1 MPGFIIHIAVAK
13 KYIDNFKNDIKN
25 ENDFLQGVLAPDLFN
40 DKYESHYHNY
50 GEVCEGL
57 NYLLKNC
64 NFDINSDYGKGY
76 FLHVLTDYIFYN
88 YDFKKEVYYVRSHN
102 LKTFYH
108 DYDCTNKF
116 LIQKY
121 NIKNIPKE
129 AEKFSGHLDEE
140 PIYLKFDKLENFIE
154 FVASNSIKSQIDKI
168 NKTGE
173 PIVKEKIMNLEVDLC
188 GIKMKNPVTVASG
201 TFGYGREYSEY
212 IDLNKLGGIITK
224 GTSLKPRPR
233 K

>member
-50 GEVCEGL
+50 GEVCSGL

>member
-50 GEVCEGL
+50 GEVCSGL

-88 YDFKKEVYYVRSHN
+88 YDFKKEVYYVRAHD
-102 LKTFYH
+102 LTFYH
-108 DYDCTNKF
+108 DYDCTNRF
-116 LIQKY
+116 LIKKY
-121 NIKNIPKE
+121 NIKLPEETK
-129 AEKFSGHLDEE
+129 KFTGYLNGE
-140 PIYLKFDKLENFIE
+140 PDFLKFDKLENFIE

>member
-1 MPGFIIHIAVAK
+1 MPSFTIHIAVAN
-13 KYIDNFKNDIKN
+13 KYMSNFKNDITN
-25 ENDFLQGVLAPDLFN
+25 EEAFMKGIIAPDLFE
-40 DKYESHYHNY
+40 DRYESHYHNY
-50 GEVCEGL
+50 GEICVSL
-57 NYLLKNC
+57 KYLLENC

>member
-50 GEVCEGL
+50 GEVCSGL

-121 NIKNIPKE
+121 N
-129 AEKFSGHLDEE
+129 L
-140 PIYLKFDKLENFIE
+140 
-154 FVASNSIKSQIDKI
+154 
-168 NKTGE
+168 
-173 PIVKEKIMNLEVDLC
+173 
-188 GIKMKNPVTVASG
+188 
-201 TFGYGREYSEY
+201 
-212 IDLNKLGGIITK
+212 
-224 GTSLKPRPR
+224 
-233 K
+233 